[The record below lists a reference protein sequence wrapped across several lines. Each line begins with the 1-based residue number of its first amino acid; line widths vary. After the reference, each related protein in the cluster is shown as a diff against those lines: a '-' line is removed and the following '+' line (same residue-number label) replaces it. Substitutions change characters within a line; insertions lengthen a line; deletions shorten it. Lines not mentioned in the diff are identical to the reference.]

1 MVQLSLLPDLC
12 FRHYRSHG
20 YLYRSAPGVVS
31 LVKFRGTRVRHGFHK
46 GALGTFC
53 AVLNNCELLRVVLL
67 GLELYCS

>member
-1 MVQLSLLPDLC
+1 MVQLGHLHDLC
-12 FRHYRSHG
+12 FKHYRSHG

-31 LVKFRGTRVRHGFHK
+31 LVKFRGTRVHHGFHK

-53 AVLNNCELLRVVLL
+53 AVLNNRELLRVVLL